1 MKVKKSIN
9 IFVVKGEKQNNTCTL
24 YLAFYEKFTSNETFK
39 DNCNWITRISQIH
52 VSMFDNSSDLIQ
64 WIDAK
69 QRRLM
74 TIKNGKKQELTFK
87 KHREIC

>member
-1 MKVKKSIN
+1 MSNTIFLLKKKVKVKKSIN

-24 YLAFYEKFTSNETFK
+24 YLAFYKKFTSNEIFI

-64 WIDAK
+64 
-69 QRRLM
+69 
-74 TIKNGKKQELTFK
+74 
-87 KHREIC
+87 